1 MILNKNYLMKIFNK
15 IEIDI
20 LKYIAQSKNI
30 GLSTYKQRQLLDF
43 IRKEVYKTYGFIDKN
58 LPDLIKEEFIKS
70 KLVKYPNEYILNARE
85 IKLIQN
91 IINNYMGQ
99 LFEITNNTINN
110 IYKLNN
116 EAKQE
121 AVNTASSYY
130 QRELNYSETFLD
142 KIQKEG
148 LVCFT
153 DKGGK
158 NWTYGDY
165 GNMLSRTTIAITQNY
180 GTVFTYDKIDLYQMS
195 SHGTTCPICAPLE
208 GRVYSRSGENPN
220 YPSMAEAFGKIDK
233 NGSSDVTNTY
243 LIPHPNCLHR
253 MTPFI
258 EENKTEEEIK
268 KIREFSSFET
278 NPKNIDPRSQKEID
292 DYRNKERGRRKLLND
307 YKEFK
312 KILLNNPQAPK
323 TFQTFLKHKQLNS
336 EKYQNWKKNI

>member
-1 MILNKNYLMKIFNK
+1 MDKNYLIKIFNK

-20 LKYIAQSKNI
+20 LKYISQSKNI

-43 IRKEVYKTYGFIDKN
+43 IRKEVYSTYGFIDKN

-70 KLVKYPNEYILNARE
+70 KLVKYTNQYILNATE

-116 EAKQE
+116 QAKQD
-121 AVNTASSYY
+121 AINSASSYY

-165 GNMLSRTTIAITQNY
+165 GNMLSRTTVAITQNY
-180 GTVFTYDKIDLYQMS
+180 GTVFTYDKIDLYQMT

-208 GRVYSRSGENPN
+208 GRVYSRSGDNPN

-233 NGSSDVTNTY
+233 NGSNDVSNTY
-243 LIPHPNCLHR
+243 LTPHPNCLHR
-253 MTPFI
+253 MMPFT

-278 NPKNIDPRSQKEID
+278 NPKNIDPRSQKEIE

-336 EKYQNWKKNI
+336 EKYKNWKKNI